1 MTLKMLAPCSS
12 ADVTK
17 PRRKECPEMIAGSSP
32 AAAAQHFMISATP
45 PDAPALPDRDKQR
58 ALDAAPNDVS
68 AQRGREADEEDCPVS
83 LPIKASGPCAYS
95 TAIALALAG
104 ALPVAASHGSRLG
117 RAGRHR

>member
-17 PRRKECPEMIAGSSP
+17 PRRKECPQNCRVEPGRRGAALHDLSNSAGC
-32 AAAAQHFMISATP
+32 AR
-45 PDAPALPDRDKQR
+45 LPDRDEQR

-83 LPIKASGPCAYS
+83 LPIKASGPCAHS

-104 ALPVAASHGSRLG
+104 ALPVAASHGTRLG

>member
-1 MTLKMLAPCSS
+1 MRPPFPIETNNGPSTTS
-12 ADVTK
+12 
-17 PRRKECPEMIAGSSP
+17 
-32 AAAAQHFMISATP
+32 AAAS
-45 PDAPALPDRDKQR
+45 
-58 ALDAAPNDVS
+58 DVS

-83 LPIKASGPCAYS
+83 LPIKASGPCANS